1 MRLYKDTQHTH
12 SLLHFSFFIM
22 SLSIALSLLAQ
33 GNNGDEI
40 LNILDTLVADIEQ
53 EGINSCAEVFEV

>member
-1 MRLYKDTQHTH
+1 
-12 SLLHFSFFIM
+12 M

-33 GNNGDEI
+33 GNNGNEI
-40 LNILDTLVADIEQ
+40 LNILDVLVSDIEQ